1 MIRLINMLD
10 ILNIGVMQV
19 LVFQM
24 FLWTRDVLAVKRW
37 GQKDLECMVTLYS
50 VDI

>member
-1 MIRLINMLD
+1 MLLEVASIIITLRIAFSYIIQINIMIWLINMLD

-24 FLWTRDVLAVKRW
+24 FL
-37 GQKDLECMVTLYS
+37 
-50 VDI
+50 